1 MLSAERVRYAISLF
15 AGVPVGAAY
24 GIFVRLVLGSSEMRD
39 VFGGVFGVMTIGFI
53 FVMPFVLGVIAVLAA
68 PPPVRT
74 SWSYGMVASLI
85 SCGVSLLGMA
95 VFALELVICLI
106 MLVPASAIMALL
118 GGLLATW
125 VARRVTRPEQQSH
138 LAMLFALMPFLVT
151 PLESQ
156 FPAAD
161 SFREVSVRLPIQAD
175 AATVWYQITH
185 FEPIAAAEHRPS
197 AFHLLGLPKPV
208 AATLMGS
215 GPGVVRRGIYENGLT
230 FREVVTAWEPERTFA
245 FTIALDPDAPA
256 PAPYDGIGGP
266 YLDLLSARY
275 TIEPAPDGT
284 VLLTLESAHRVTTRF
299 NEYSGAWTDFILA
312 DLQRYLLRIVKDRAE
327 KR

>member
-1 MLSAERVRYAISLF
+1 MPGAERVRYAISLF

-39 VFGGVFGVMTIGFI
+39 VFGVMTVGFI
-53 FVMPFVLGVIAVLAA
+53 FVMPFVLGVIAVSAA
-68 PPPVRT
+68 PRRVRT
-74 SWSYGMVASLI
+74 SWSYGFTASLI

-106 MLVPASAIMALL
+106 MLLPAAAVMAVL

-125 VARRVTRPEQQSH
+125 FARRVTRPEQQSN
-138 LAMLFALMPFLVT
+138 LALLLALLPFLVT

-156 FPAAD
+156 LPAAD
-161 SFREVSVRLPIQAD
+161 SFRTVTVRQSIQAD

-185 FEPIAAAEHRPS
+185 FGPIAAHEHRAS

-215 GPGVVRRGIYENGLT
+215 GPGVIRRGVYENGLHANDT
-230 FREVVTAWEPERTFA
+230 P
-245 FTIALDPDAPA
+245 
-256 PAPYDGIGGP
+256 
-266 YLDLLSARY
+266 
-275 TIEPAPDGT
+275 
-284 VLLTLESAHRVTTRF
+284 
-299 NEYSGAWTDFILA
+299 
-312 DLQRYLLRIVKDRAE
+312 
-327 KR
+327 